1 MGRHK
6 CFISYHRVDEEAVLA
21 FKDQFD
27 DAEDAFIF
35 RGQSMP
41 EDLINSSDDEYVI
54 GEIRR
59 RFLADS
65 SVTIVL
71 VGRCTWSRKFVDW
84 EVQASL
90 RQPAGG
96 LPNGLLAIVLDQLQ
110 RSNPAPTLPERVKS
124 NVESGYA
131 RYHWYPSNGDELTG
145 WVDDAYAAR
154 TGSAALIQNPRGRQ
168 GSDAWCT

>member
-6 CFISYHRVDEEAVLA
+6 CFISYHRADEEAVLA
-21 FKDQFD
+21 FKDRFD
-27 DAEDAFIF
+27 DVEDAFIF

-41 EDLINSSDDEYVI
+41 EDLIDSSDDDYVI

-59 RFLADS
+59 RFLSDS

-96 LPNGLLAIVLDQLQ
+96 QPNGLLAIVLDPSH
-110 RSNPAPTLPERVKS
+110 RANPAPNLPARVQA
-124 NVESGYA
+124 NVASGYA
-131 RYHWYPSNGDELTG
+131 SYHWYPSSATELSN
-145 WVDDAYAAR
+145 WVDAAYLAR
-154 TGSAALIQNPRGRQ
+154 SNDAALIKNPRGRQ
-168 GSDAWCT
+168 GSDSWCV